1 MAYKRE
7 KTIQIA
13 DLENFTVYAAL
24 KCYFSMT
31 VAAPDYFID
40 LNTGEN
46 IGQNLDL
53 VIYPDGTKE
62 PLHHKI
68 CVADTGRLLDINME

>member
-1 MAYKRE
+1 MRE

-24 KCYFSMT
+24 KCYRTIT

-40 LNTGEN
+40 TDTGEN
-46 IGQNLDL
+46 VGQTLDL
-53 VIYPDGTKE
+53 VIYPDGSYETM
-62 PLHHKI
+62 HYKI
-68 CVADTGRLLDINME
+68 FIAETGRLLDID